1 VSCGVEVVACCLQQ
15 RLCQPD
21 HTLFG
26 RSISK
31 FFVCA
36 SNQRARCFE
45 VTLAR
50 VRERLAR
57 VERTEVTSIRRQ
69 VLESRG
75 EFQVP
80 LCCGNV
86 VGPKMHLGREEV
98 RSGEFEAVLGV
109 IEHDDGTPYFAE
121 RSPGLALHIRKSCK

>member
-1 VSCGVEVVACCLQQ
+1 VSCSVEVFACYLQQ

-26 RSISK
+26 RSIGK

-45 VTLAR
+45 VALAR
-50 VRERLAR
+50 ARERLSG
-57 VERTEVTSIRRQ
+57 VQRTEVTSIRRQ

-80 LCCGNV
+80 LC
-86 VGPKMHLGREEV
+86 
-98 RSGEFEAVLGV
+98 
-109 IEHDDGTPYFAE
+109 
-121 RSPGLALHIRKSCK
+121 